1 MKKEHR
7 VLYGTFK
14 DLVFYRSREIINE
27 AYSLGWEVVR
37 LDGKKSSKSEINQA
51 FEVGLFDS
59 GDKLIVLSN
68 PTALKNLT
76 ELSQKDSHSVL
87 YLSDRVVPKALM
99 GVKKKEC
106 FELPKSKRK
115 LNDWYVKFFQKM
127 VADQGKEISVAIC
140 ESVVQRVG
148 QDVGV
153 LTYEALKI
161 SYVSEGDEVTP
172 REVLS
177 VIAPLKEMD
186 GVLLVD
192 AVLSWNPTY
201 FLKTCARFE
210 KNRDKDPTM
219 GVVAGLLHKNIVQLL
234 SVRLCIDGGVT
245 SVQGISEEI
254 DVQSWLVED
263 VLLPKARRFTTK
275 KLREILGVLY
285 HCENLAVSGVVSPFS
300 AFKTGLLCLMVS

>member
-7 VLYGTFK
+7 VLYGTFN
-14 DLVFYRSREIINE
+14 DLVFYRSREVINE
-27 AYSLGWEVVR
+27 AYSLGWEVVL
-37 LDGKKSSKSEINQA
+37 LDGKKSSKSDVAQA

-68 PTALKNLT
+68 PTAIKNLA
-76 ELSQKDSHSVL
+76 ELPQKDSHSVL
-87 YLSDRVVPKALM
+87 YLAGRVVPKAIM
-99 GVKKKEC
+99 GVRKKEC
-106 FELPKSKRK
+106 FEIPKSKKK

-127 VADQGKEISVAIC
+127 VAKQGKQISLAIC

-148 QDVGV
+148 QDIGV
-153 LTYEALKI
+153 LTYEALKVG
-161 SYVSEGDEVTP
+161 YVSGGNEVTP

-186 GVLLVD
+186 GVILVD
-192 AVLSWNPTY
+192 AVLSWNPTL
-201 FLKTCARFE
+201 FLKMCARFE
-210 KNRDKDPTM
+210 KNRSKDPTM
-219 GVVAGLLHKNIVQLL
+219 GVVAGLLSKNIVQLL
-234 SVRLCIDGGVT
+234 SVRLCIDSGVT

-263 VLLPKARRFTTK
+263 VLLPKARRFTTE

-285 HCENLAVSGVVSPFS
+285 HCENLAVSGVISPFS
-300 AFKTGLLCLMVS
+300 AFKTGLLRLMVS

>member
-7 VLYGTFK
+7 VIYGTFK
-14 DLVFYRSREIINE
+14 DLAFHASREIIND
-27 AYSLGWEVVR
+27 AYALGWEVIY
-37 LDGKKSSKSEINQA
+37 LDGKKSSKSEIEEA
-51 FEVGLFDS
+51 FELGLFDVV
-59 GDKLIVLSN
+59 DKLIVISN
-68 PTALKNLT
+68 PTGLKNLADIP
-76 ELSQKDSHSVL
+76 QKEGFGVL
-87 YLSDRVVPKALM
+87 YLADRVVPKALM
-99 GVKKKEC
+99 GVKKKDCYEI
-106 FELPKSKRK
+106 PKSKKK
-115 LNDWYVKFFQKM
+115 LAEWYVKFFQKM
-127 VADQGKEISVAIC
+127 VAKQGKQISLPIC

-161 SYVSEGDEVTP
+161 GYIAEGSEVTP
-172 REVLS
+172 KEVLS

-186 GVLLVD
+186 GVLLTD
-192 AVLSWNPTY
+192 AVLSWNPTN

-219 GVVAGLLHKNIVQLL
+219 GVVAGLLHKNVVQLL
-234 SVRLCIDGGVT
+234 SVRLCIDNGIT

-254 DVQSWLVED
+254 GVQSWLVDD
-263 VLLPKARRFTTK
+263 VLVPRARRFTAK

-300 AFKTGLLCLMVS
+300 AFKTGLLRLMVS

>member
-1 MKKEHR
+1 VKKEHR

-14 DLVFYRSREIINE
+14 DLVFYRSREIINK
-27 AYSLGWEVVR
+27 AYSLGWEVVC
-37 LDGKKSSKSEINQA
+37 LDGKKSSNNDVAQA
-51 FEVGLFDS
+51 FEVGLFDA

-76 ELSQKDSHSVL
+76 ELSQKDSYSVL
-87 YLSDRVVPKALM
+87 YLADRVVPKALM

-106 FELPKSKRK
+106 FEIPKSKRK

-127 VADQGKEISVAIC
+127 VADQGKEISLAIC

-153 LTYEALKI
+153 LTYEALKVG
-161 SYVSEGDEVTP
+161 YVSGGDEVTP

-186 GVLLVD
+186 GVILVD
-192 AVLSWNPTY
+192 AVLSWNPTL

-210 KNRDKDPTM
+210 KNRSKDPTM

-254 DVQSWLVED
+254 DAPSWLVED
-263 VLLPKARRFTTK
+263 VLLPKARRFNTK

-300 AFKTGLLCLMVS
+300 AFKTGLLRLMVS